1 MGKRIGIHLDKAL
14 STLGKRDGTQQVVLI
29 MLLIIAE
36 GSWVRGPTTFSVLHG
51 GYIRKHILETIL
63 GVVKDSMAKVREDL
77 TKLK

>member
-1 MGKRIGIHLDKAL
+1 MWTPKVEECPGRNPHICVPLRWEKL
-14 STLGKRDGTQQVVLI
+14 
-29 MLLIIAE
+29 AE